1 MLNVPRAYLRV
12 DMFRRSRLSVKPNV
26 KPPAGCRGGPVPPVP
41 VAPLLAA
48 VQSTT
53 PDLPPPHEN
62 DNPSC
67 DSRQQPIED
76 AHSSPSVQRE
86 DKIDGVSDAPESS
99 KPSSVVLQRRKRVS
113 TVPNIAKPR
122 ASLPS
127 TLQLGTTVSKVSQ
140 SPPSALPPSSSTLF
154 ENEVPEPAK
163 LTQSVSQ
170 KKRSINKPS
179 VVQHVILPEKK
190 TPVPQIPQFSP
201 FKKSATKDVSINPS
215 KEHGSLQKDYPS
227 PLKERPTQE
236 GSQQEE
242 PAASAKVAS
251 KEVQHQS
258 DRERIL
264 KAQKLR
270 ELLKKE
276 LKKEKKHWKEKH
288 PTLESTPPPDR
299 SRMTMRDFIYFLPDT
314 NPMKSAIDQ
323 EKKSEKSTPV
333 QIQAKEP
340 EEKNILEAEED
351 VEEEESNNG
360 PLLVPRVKVAEDGTI
375 ILDEESLTVEV
386 LRAKGPIVEENDPI
400 FERGSTTTYSSFRK
414 SSYSKPWSNKET
426 DMFFLAISMV
436 GTDFSMIGQLFPH
449 RSRIEI
455 KNKFKREE
463 RANGWRIDKAFK
475 EKRPF
480 DFSFFAKLL
489 EKVLAEKKKRK
500 EKSVKIKTSP
510 EKKIHK
516 PRRKKGKVTGG
527 EATSTSKVIE
537 VATISGTE
545 GDARTEE
552 KENEG
557 SLNVPEGQF
566 VSESASTKKK
576 KKKKNISDSSEP
588 VLNPAVD
595 DVPPELPKAQRSSK
609 KKGQFVSES
618 ASTKKK
624 KKKTISDS
632 SEPVPNPAAED
643 IPPESPKAQRSSK
656 KSSVTGGEATTTS
669 KFIEVANILGTEGDA
684 RIEEKENEGSLNVPE
699 GQFVSE
705 SASTK
710 KKKKKTISDSSK
722 LVPNPAVDDVP
733 PESSKVQ
740 RSSKKSKIKALEESG
755 AITVNSTSHK
765 GQSEQADSRRSEEE
779 DLLGERPPE
788 YPSPASEEA
797 EKEDDDL
804 SRSSGQAESRKSIRG
819 VQSRQQRP
827 NPHLIKESRKNEAA
841 ELKEAEGN
849 SSTSGTAEKKTSVAG
864 IVNSSEIVQENM
876 LSNDIEDQ
884 ESRSSSAQN
893 VILMEERK
901 SMAIKPVPL
910 TRGRFKKPKPNLG
923 KVIGKEVIV
932 TTEENITGPRKE
944 DTDGE
949 KESLSTASEFTN
961 DRGHSTETSVRSS
974 QSQLCHEEKYSTTPS
989 KPLENDGQAVVMYS
1003 PANRNKAAVE
1013 HPSSVKTSITTEKR
1027 KTVDIN
1033 PALRRG
1039 RIQKP
1044 KLNLGSTTE
1053 KGPMVE
1059 AEMAELEK
1067 HELPLQENPSTSKSS
1082 KVQSPT
1088 ACSQTK
1094 CHQEFNSSASLQS
1107 PFECA
1112 DETTDSKSR
1121 LELVHTRTLAET
1133 TRCSEENL
1141 SEEES
1146 KPQSLKLASSG
1157 RFLRPKPN
1165 LAQAAGRRDA
1175 SVVDNVA
1182 EEKEIGAT
1190 GKMEKKEMSCN
1201 DDRNSSSFL
1210 EISQKRIS
1218 HEKDTVSAST
1228 SPKYCNPVS
1237 SDLQQKLEE
1246 DVCLVFPERP
1256 LDSVGQSF
1264 PVPSP
1269 VDVVQ
1274 NKALINICRSTGFR
1288 EEDNL
1293 QPLKSTT
1300 RGRLQRPKPN
1310 IDMIPERKKMPVIE
1324 NELVENNEARKQD
1337 VLNDVETLEDSPS
1350 NCRQSEHYQSDL
1362 EAVDQIK
1369 KDGPSNSLRPPQ
1381 DSFECSNEKEQDH
1394 HDCIRKLSPKQH
1406 SKYDLDATRLE
1417 EDSQPQSPK
1426 LAQVRRGRFQK
1437 PKPNL
1442 GRAAGRKSSS
1452 ATENTSLEKPAGEK
1466 SENVDQHDGSRCKT
1480 QPTLV
1485 TPDSQDEQMSSSKSL
1500 IYKTYEEAEPPNL
1513 PQQSSLLE
1521 QVFLPDLTECRNEK
1535 ENRAGTEITEKAV
1548 GVHESPNLD
1557 PDLQEKKITEIVNPA
1572 LLRRGRLQRPKPNIV
1587 RAVGRKDMPISQE
1600 SCGEIGTEAENAKDT
1615 VKQLDDLQSTR
1626 HCIQNTTIECKP
1638 VPEPLVEVDNGISE
1652 KSSLSQENI
1661 ESSNTL
1667 PGSQSTDQKE
1677 DSSSV
1682 HSQVQDSDLVVSP
1695 TSKLPSH
1702 EDGKKDVLSPTQ
1714 QVRGR
1719 LLRPRPNLIRAPG
1732 RKLTQ
1737 RVSFKDTN
1745 EVQVPLASAQQIT
1758 LDNTSSVS
1766 VADAEGKIDS
1776 ATSCLSQGEAVDSFK
1791 AILPVTHN
1799 LSAGVNFPDIFSR
1812 PAEKE
1817 DNLITAA
1824 VHDRPTDKEM
1834 SSQMC
1839 IKQDTIKPAPLL
1851 RRRSQKP
1858 KPNLARS
1865 TLSSKEH
1872 TDKVEEAHIHC
1883 DLQSDQHTYSQ
1894 QNPGNSDLDREVNK
1908 RKLSVEDK
1916 EMYEVSPKRNRR
1928 FSIQTPKSPMQ
1939 HKSGR
1944 EQTKDSQPTSTQ
1956 TATTDKLLRLRKQD
1970 KLMVPLKPA
1979 LQGKLVEAQC
1989 DAAHVEKG
1997 KLCQKRKQ
2005 NVSKNSKKF
2014 KCKSSGKERSTPKT
2028 MLVTLRA
2035 SIQEDEDED
2044 DADTDYDDANDVLP
2058 PEEINRAP
2066 VFVPKG
2072 LRSPNPVP
2080 VNVEETMEEFD
2091 MSINVSDSHC
2101 FADVDH
2107 PPSNINDMKEEKSVY
2122 TIENLGTLQNNVIP
2136 EMCTDEEQETVDV
2149 STEAALALLAI
2160 GDPAL
2165 QARLSTQEISCH
2177 GEKKDKTM
2185 TLENQHYIKP
2195 KVIQCDPVCGSSI
2208 TDEKLSAFERESRV
2222 LPDSGRNGKTLEF
2235 KEDTNSNGENSN
2247 SDIKV
2252 AGPLKPFRSRFP
2264 KPKPNVGRASSI
2276 KRNGHQKPDTVPPG
2290 QVDQA
2295 QNAERKPPDETVV
2308 LQNVGPQNDQSMT
2321 GKTGTSDV
2329 DDLISPEPSTD
2340 KQVHQMNRC
2349 ARQGKEICEF
2359 YKIQTIQ
2366 QGSVTLSHYSSSQN
2380 SESSHSVQD
2389 TGQLTIISDTCKK
2402 QKEENQ
2408 LEKGQGQNIS
2418 ITSTTEPAAINLN
2431 SSGSS
2436 VEEQTIILTLV
2447 EIPSPSIDEYHEET
2461 TPSILQDLLPAPV
2474 LLAPADTDMWGVT
2487 QASSTETLKAA
2498 ADTEVNSHTGYRH
2511 RSAEFHM
2518 ESNKPV
2524 PNQKSR
2530 KRDDNVQ
2537 EINDDELPAKKM
2549 SLHTFED
2556 DSLKSI
2562 CKAPKQENVNIVEA
2576 MPQGPLITPNN
2587 AGSRLSILEH
2597 SDPLSASHSGQ
2608 ISNTH
2613 CEEGIVVKKHQMI
2626 VASAEK
2632 RNVSNWKNNPSVLL
2646 EGVPPSSKTTNTRPA
2661 RKPLGFLPLLCK
2673 KPDIENDLII
2683 KNRQSR
2689 FGQSSVPAQSHG
2701 LKRLPSFKS
2710 TIDEK
2715 TASNVVSTKGAS
2727 SVDETKGHGS
2737 VSHTSAVAS
2746 GEGSAKPQ
2754 EKTARSSPKKPEH
2767 EKEPTNISEYFF
2779 SDIFMEVNDSE

>member
-1 MLNVPRAYLRV
+1 
-12 DMFRRSRLSVKPNV
+12 MFRRSRLSVKPNV
-26 KPPAGCRGGPVPPVP
+26 KPPAGCRGGPAPPVP
-41 VAPLLAA
+41 VAPQLAL

-53 PDLPPPHEN
+53 PDLPPAREN
-62 DNPSC
+62 ESPPC
-67 DSRQQPIED
+67 DSLQHPIEE
-76 AHSSPSVQRE
+76 ANNSPSTQRE
-86 DKIDGVSDAPESS
+86 DEIDGVSDPPESS

-122 ASLPS
+122 ASLTS
-127 TLQLGTTVSKVSQ
+127 TPQLGKTASRVSQ

-170 KKRSINKPS
+170 KKHSRNKPS

-201 FKKSATKDVSINPS
+201 FKKSATKDVSINSS
-215 KEHGSLQKDYPS
+215 KEHVSLQKDYPS
-227 PLKERPTQE
+227 PLKERPSQE
-236 GSQQEE
+236 GSQQEA

-288 PTLESTPPPDR
+288 PSLESTTPPDR
-299 SRMTMRDFIYFLPDT
+299 SRMTMRDFIYYLPDA

-323 EKKSEKSTPV
+323 EKKAEKSPPV

-340 EEKNILEAEED
+340 EEKNIIEAEEN
-351 VEEEESNNG
+351 VEEEESNDG

-489 EKVLAEKKKRK
+489 EKVLAEEKKRK

-510 EKKIHK
+510 EKKIPK

-527 EATSTSKVIE
+527 EPTNTPKVIE
-537 VATISGTE
+537 ATNISGTE

-552 KENEG
+552 KENEESLNVPEGQFVSESASTKKKKKKKKMSDSSEPVPNLAVDDIPPELPKAQRSSKKSKVTGGEATNTSKIIEVANISGTEGDTRSEEKENEGSLNAPEGQFVSESASTKKKKKKKTISDSSEPVSNPAADDILPETPKAQRSSKKSKVTGGEATNTSKLIESANISGTKGDARAEEKDNEG

-576 KKKKNISDSSEP
+576 KNKKNISDSSE
-588 VLNPAVD
+588 L
-595 DVPPELPKAQRSSK
+595 
-609 KKGQFVSES
+609 
-618 ASTKKK
+618 
-624 KKKTISDS
+624 
-632 SEPVPNPAAED
+632 VPNPAA
-643 IPPESPKAQRSSK
+643 
-656 KSSVTGGEATTTS
+656 
-669 KFIEVANILGTEGDA
+669 
-684 RIEEKENEGSLNVPE
+684 
-699 GQFVSE
+699 
-705 SASTK
+705 
-710 KKKKKTISDSSK
+710 
-722 LVPNPAVDDVP
+722 DDVP
-733 PESSKVQ
+733 PESSKAQ

-755 AITVNSTSHK
+755 AIVVYSTNHK
-765 GQSEQADSRRSEEE
+765 GKSDQPDSRRSEEE
-779 DLLGERPPE
+779 EDLRGEGPPE
-788 YPSPASEEA
+788 YPFPASEEA
-797 EKEDDDL
+797 EKENDDL

-819 VQSRQQRP
+819 VQKP
-827 NPHLIKESRKNEAA
+827 NPHLIEQSRKNEAA
-841 ELKEAEGN
+841 ELKKEAGN
-849 SSTSGTAEKKTSVAG
+849 SSPSVTAEKMTSVAG
-864 IVNSSEIVQENM
+864 IAKSSETVQEKM
-876 LSNDIEDQ
+876 LNNDIKDQ

-893 VILMEERK
+893 VIIMEERK
-901 SMAIKPVPL
+901 SMGIKPVPL
-910 TRGRFKKPKPNLG
+910 TRGRFQKPKPNLG
-923 KVIGKEVIV
+923 KAIGKEVIV
-932 TTEENITGPRKE
+932 TTEENIPGPRKK

-961 DRGHSTETSVRSS
+961 DKGHSTETPVCSS
-974 QSQLCHEEKYSTTPS
+974 QSQLCHEEKYSTTHSNP
-989 KPLENDGQAVVMYS
+989 PENDGQAVVMYS

-1013 HPSSVKTSITTEKR
+1013 HPSSIETSSTTEKC
-1027 KTVDIN
+1027 KTVDII
-1033 PALRRG
+1033 PVLRRG

-1044 KLNLGSTTE
+1044 KLNLGSTTK
-1053 KGPMVE
+1053 KGPVVE
-1059 AEMAELEK
+1059 EEMDELEK
-1067 HELPLQENPSTSKSS
+1067 PE
-1082 KVQSPT
+1082 
-1088 ACSQTK
+1088 
-1094 CHQEFNSSASLQS
+1094 
-1107 PFECA
+1107 
-1112 DETTDSKSR
+1112 
-1121 LELVHTRTLAET
+1121 
-1133 TRCSEENL
+1133 
-1141 SEEES
+1141 
-1146 KPQSLKLASSG
+1146 
-1157 RFLRPKPN
+1157 
-1165 LAQAAGRRDA
+1165 
-1175 SVVDNVA
+1175 
-1182 EEKEIGAT
+1182 
-1190 GKMEKKEMSCN
+1190 
-1201 DDRNSSSFL
+1201 
-1210 EISQKRIS
+1210 RIS
-1218 HEKDTVSAST
+1218 DEEDTFSGSN
-1228 SPKYCNPVS
+1228 SPKYCSPVS
-1237 SDLQQKLEE
+1237 SDLQQKQQD
-1246 DVCLVFPERP
+1246 DVCLIFPERP

-1269 VDVVQ
+1269 VNVVQ
-1274 NKALINICRSTGFR
+1274 NEALIYSCRSIGFR
-1288 EEDNL
+1288 EEDNI

-1310 IDMIPERKKMPVIE
+1310 INKIPERKKMPVIE
-1324 NELVENNEARKQD
+1324 KNNETRKQED
-1337 VLNDVETLEDSPS
+1337 VLVILDSTNSDVETSEESSS
-1350 NCRQSEHYQSDL
+1350 NCGQSKHYQSDL
-1362 EAVDQIK
+1362 EAVDPIK
-1369 KDGPSNSLRPPQ
+1369 KDGLSNSLRPPQ
-1381 DSFECSNEKEQDH
+1381 DSLECSNEKEQDH
-1394 HDCIRKLSPKQH
+1394 HDCIRELSPKQH

-1417 EDSQPQSPK
+1417 EHSQPQSPN

-1452 ATENTSLEKPAGEK
+1452 ATENTSLENPAGEK
-1466 SENVDQHDGSRCKT
+1466 SENVDQHDGIRCKA

-1485 TPDSQDEQMSSSKSL
+1485 TPDSQDEQMSSSKPL
-1500 IYKTYEEAEPPNL
+1500 LCKTYEEAEPPYL
-1513 PQQSSLLE
+1513 PQQSGLLE
-1521 QVFLPDLTECRNEK
+1521 QVVLPELTECRNEK
-1535 ENRAGTEITEKAV
+1535 ENRAGTEFTEKTG
-1548 GVHESPNLD
+1548 GVYEIPNLD
-1557 PDLQEKKITEIVNPA
+1557 PDLQAKKKTELVNEAPV
-1572 LLRRGRLQRPKPNIV
+1572 RRGVLQRPKPNIV
-1587 RAVGRKDMPISQE
+1587 RPVGMKDVPISQE
-1600 SCGEIGTEAENAKDT
+1600 SCGEIGSDAETAKDT
-1615 VKQLDDLQSTR
+1615 VKQLGDLLSSRQ
-1626 HCIQNTTIECKP
+1626 CIQNTSIECKP
-1638 VPEPLVEVDNGISE
+1638 APEPLVEVDNGISE
-1652 KSSLSQENI
+1652 KSSLSQGSI

-1667 PGSQSTDQKE
+1667 PGSQSTDQRE

-1682 HSQVQDSDLVVSP
+1682 HSKVQDSDLVVSS

-1702 EDGKKDVLSPTQ
+1702 EDKKKDVLSPTQ

-1732 RKLTQ
+1732 RKVTQ
-1737 RVSFKDTN
+1737 RVSFEDTHA
-1745 EVQVPLASAQQIT
+1745 VQVPLASAQQIT
-1758 LDNTSSVS
+1758 SVSTSPVS
-1766 VADAEGKIDS
+1766 VAEADGKTDS
-1776 ATSCLSQGEAVDSFK
+1776 ATSLSQGEAVDSFK

-1799 LSAGVNFPDIFSR
+1799 LSAGVNFPDISSL

-1817 DNLITAA
+1817 DNLIPEA
-1824 VHDRPTDKEM
+1824 VHDRLIDEEM

-1839 IKQDTIKPAPLL
+1839 IKQDTIKPVPLL

-1865 TLSSKEH
+1865 TLFSKEH
-1872 TDKVEEAHIHC
+1872 TDRDEEDPIHC
-1883 DLQSDQHTYSQ
+1883 DLQSYQHTDSQ

-1908 RKLSVEDK
+1908 RKLSVEADK
-1916 EMYEVSPKRNRR
+1916 EMSVVSPKRNRR
-1928 FSIQTPKSPMQ
+1928 FCIQTPKSPMQ
-1939 HKSGR
+1939 HKSDR
-1944 EQTKDSQPTSTQ
+1944 EQTEDSQPTSTC
-1956 TATTDKLLRLRKQD
+1956 TATTDKPLRLRKQD

-1989 DAAHVEKG
+1989 DGAHGEKV

-2014 KCKSSGKERSTPKT
+2014 KGKSSGKERSTPKT

-2035 SIQEDEDED
+2035 SVQEDEDED
-2044 DADTDYDDANDVLP
+2044 DEVDADTDYDDANDVLP

-2101 FADVDH
+2101 FADVNH
-2107 PPSNINDMKEEKSVY
+2107 PPSNINDMQEEKSVY
-2122 TIENLGTLQNNVIP
+2122 TIENLGTLQNNEIP

-2160 GDPAL
+2160 GNPAL

-2177 GEKKDKTM
+2177 GEKKDETM

-2195 KVIQCDPVCGSSI
+2195 KVIQCDPVCGSSLI
-2208 TDEKLSAFERESRV
+2208 LEKLSTFERQSRA
-2222 LPDSGRNGKTLEF
+2222 LPDSGRNGKTLELT
-2235 KEDTNSNGENSN
+2235 EDTNSNGENSN

-2264 KPKPNVGRASSI
+2264 KPKPNIGRASSI
-2276 KRNGHQKPDTVPPG
+2276 KRNGHQKSATVDPLK
-2290 QVDQA
+2290 VDQA
-2295 QNAERKPPDETVV
+2295 QNERKTPEGTVV
-2308 LQNVGPQNDQSMT
+2308 LQNVGLPSDQRMT
-2321 GKTGTSDV
+2321 VKTGTLELDE
-2329 DDLISPEPSTD
+2329 LISPETSTD

-2349 ARQGKEICEF
+2349 ARQGKDICEF
-2359 YKIQTIQ
+2359 NKMQTMQ
-2366 QGSVTLSHYSSSQN
+2366 EGSITMPHYSSSQN
-2380 SESSHSVQD
+2380 SESSPSGQD
-2389 TGQLTIISDTCKK
+2389 MGQLAVISDTCKK

-2408 LEKGQGQNIS
+2408 LEKGQGKNIS
-2418 ITSTTEPAAINLN
+2418 ITGTTEPAAINLN

-2436 VEEQTIILTLV
+2436 EEEQTIILTLV
-2447 EIPSPSIDEYHEET
+2447 EIPSPSVDEYHEET
-2461 TPSILQDLLPAPV
+2461 TPLILQDLLPAPV
-2474 LLAPADTDMWGVT
+2474 LLAPADTDLWGVT

-2498 ADTEVNSHTGYRH
+2498 ADTEMNSHTSDQH
-2511 RSAEFHM
+2511 SPAELHM

-2524 PNQKSR
+2524 PNPKSR
-2530 KRDDNVQ
+2530 KRDANVQ
-2537 EINDDELPAKKM
+2537 EINDDEQPAKKI
-2549 SLHTFED
+2549 SLHTLQVD
-2556 DSLKSI
+2556 PLKSI
-2562 CKAPKQENVNIVEA
+2562 CKAPKEENVNIVEA

-2587 AGSRLSILEH
+2587 AGSRFFILEH

-2608 ISNTH
+2608 ISNIH

-2632 RNVSNWKNNPSVLL
+2632 RNVSNWKNKPSVLL
-2646 EGVPPSSKTTNTRPA
+2646 ERATPSSKTANTRPA

-2673 KPDIENDLII
+2673 KPDIENDIII
-2683 KNRQSR
+2683 KNKQSR
-2689 FGQSSVPAQSHG
+2689 FGQSSVPAQSQD
-2701 LKRLPSFKS
+2701 LRRLPSFKS

-2715 TASNVVSTKGAS
+2715 PACNVVSTKGAS

-2737 VSHTSAVAS
+2737 VSRTSAVAS
-2746 GEGSAKPQ
+2746 GEGTAKPQ
-2754 EKTARSSPKKPEH
+2754 EEKDRSSPKKPEH